1 MMKIAD
7 SIAKLVHRD
16 YWRNIHKMIKYNDIK
31 ALNDEKKRCQQE
43 KLESLVSKQLQL
55 STKMADFLNSNSK
68 KQAEEEVAE
77 IANEITE
84 GKKEEEEEEDEEK
97 VEEQLMNQAH
107 KALVIELNKEPN
119 NKYSVREILYKD
131 IDIAGIFF
139 FKNTF
144 FIYFILFLIKMH
156 IFFFKKTEQKHSLEE
171 IVNYAEKFK
180 PNSCTLMSSEMS
192 ISQPFLLKNE
202 LRYTLTLLNNSKIH
216 MLFIISL
223 IFYIF

>member
-68 KQAEEEVAE
+68 KQAEDGMAE
-77 IANEITE
+77 IENEIADE
-84 GKKEEEEEEDEEK
+84 KKEKEKEQEEEDEEK

-107 KALVIELNKEPN
+107 KSLVIELNKEPN
-119 NKYSVREILYKD
+119 NKYSIREILYKD
-131 IDIAGIFF
+131 IDIAGI
-139 FKNTF
+139 
-144 FIYFILFLIKMH
+144 IYFI
-156 IFFFKKTEQKHSLEE
+156 
-171 IVNYAEKFK
+171 
-180 PNSCTLMSSEMS
+180 
-192 ISQPFLLKNE
+192 
-202 LRYTLTLLNNSKIH
+202 
-216 MLFIISL
+216 
-223 IFYIF
+223 